1 MTQWYEPIT
10 VSEWL
15 KRTLSLFNLFLL
27 VALATLVFS
36 EFRFDWGERLVGNYL
51 ASTNALR
58 PEIGIVWKTG
68 NQASRAHTALDSM
81 VTERRDT
88 ARAVQGA
95 DTFAELAGM
104 VLPGQW
110 TSLDSDRFKELY
122 LGLAPDVASEL
133 ISPSELVWLFGSPGL
148 TRIFCQGT
156 PRGLEIYF
164 LGSGNRVIRQLDLDH
179 SFLSGL
185 EKQGT
190 SFPGKLEDIPGFAG
204 RIFPADRFFNVL
216 LSLPKEVQPDL
227 ITTPEIL
234 LREKGTIVRAGIW
247 NEAKS
252 GYIRLGFEFQEN
264 GHTKIVFVRARE
276 WAVWRLSM
284 GLAKGDQ

>member
-36 EFRFDWGERLVGNYL
+36 EFRFDWGERLIGNYL

-58 PEIGIVWKTG
+58 PEIGIVWQTG

-88 ARAVQGA
+88 ARAVQVA
-95 DTFAELAGM
+95 ATFAELAGI

-122 LGLAPDVASEL
+122 LGLAPDIATEL
-133 ISPSELVWLFGSPGL
+133 IPPSELVWLFGSPGL

-156 PRGLEIYF
+156 SQGLEIYF
-164 LGSGNRVIRQLDLDH
+164 LGSDNRVIRQLDLDH

-185 EKQGT
+185 EKQET

-204 RIFPADRFFNVL
+204 RIFPADRFFKVL

-227 ITTPEIL
+227 ITTPETL
-234 LREKGTIVRAGIW
+234 LREKGHIVRAGIW

-252 GYIRLGFEFQEN
+252 GYIRLGFEFREN